1 MRRFL
6 MAMSLTSVLTGAAM
20 AGDIPSVGVPAPPP
34 PCVDCVAKSSP
45 SPGEI
50 PSGGLAEELSNEAW
64 LGLVTALSSLVG

>member
-6 MAMSLTSVLTGAAM
+6 MAMSLTCVLTGVAL

-34 PCVDCVAKSSP
+34 PCVDCAAISSP
-45 SPGEI
+45 SPGDI

-64 LGLVTALSSLVG
+64 LGLVAALGSLMG